1 MFRRIANRVVGTR
14 AFQADTVFQLESRTI
29 ATLLD
34 RAWELGGRGVS
45 GAPGTLRTAA
55 RRSAVGN
62 PLIAWDHLIYAYMIE
77 NSRAYEIFRRVV
89 WELLHGERLGLP
101 LTPTTHQWL
110 RTTEA
115 LFLTDWPPAPLD
127 LVSRARP
134 DLAASR
140 RNAYYRMFGMDLNH
154 GADGGRTYPYE
165 KPPVANRDFVA
176 TIEELLHLVWRAIE
190 NATNTSGPRETD
202 PDAIADSALRL
213 QNMLNA
219 RRGGDPTGLSLA
231 RDEFV
236 HVSTLNWFHLTVE
249 ANTAVV
255 LDLRAGGP
263 SEEERLRLIGERVGV
278 PAHGRSHS
286 YFQIA
291 RPISIFLT
299 AIELGAFSTA
309 TGAQSLYLPTTG
321 NSFRDDVLR
330 VINHWSMISGR
341 DMKARAITVSGRAQI
356 PVTATTSVPAQ
367 SDGRGVAA
375 AGAAISSPP
384 SGNGR
389 QAADVAPSG
398 G

>member
-1 MFRRIANRVVGTR
+1 V
-14 AFQADTVFQLESRTI
+14 QADTVFQFDSRTI
-29 ATLLD
+29 AWVLD
-34 RAWELGGRGVS
+34 DAWELGGRGVLS
-45 GAPGTLRTAA
+45 SAGAGGPIRTAG
-55 RRSAVGN
+55 RRSIVGN
-62 PLIAWDHLIYAYMIE
+62 PRITWDHLIYAYMIE
-77 NSRAYEIFRRVV
+77 NCRAYEILRRVA

-115 LFLTDWPPAPLD
+115 LFLSDWPPAPLD

-176 TIEELLHLVWRAIE
+176 TIEELLRLVWRAIE
-190 NATNTSGPRETD
+190 NETNTSGPRETD
-202 PDAIADSALRL
+202 PEAIADCALRL

-219 RRGGDPTGLSLA
+219 RRGGAATGLSLA

-236 HVSTLNWFHLTVE
+236 HVSTLAWFHLTVE
-249 ANTAVV
+249 ADTAVV

-291 RPISIFLT
+291 GAISILLT
-299 AIELGAFSTA
+299 EIELGAYSTA
-309 TGAQSLYLPTTG
+309 ALARNLYIFPPGG
-321 NSFRDDVLR
+321 NPIRDNVLR
-330 VINHWSMISGR
+330 VIDHWSMITGR
-341 DMKARAITVSGRAQI
+341 DLKASAITVSGRAQI
-356 PVTATTSVPAQ
+356 PVTGSSPPAPP
-367 SDGRGVAA
+367 DAPRVAPTGRD
-375 AGAAISSPP
+375 ISSSP

-389 QAADVAPSG
+389 QAVGIGASSG
-398 G
+398 

>member
-1 MFRRIANRVVGTR
+1 MFRRLADLLGPGDRAVLAN
-14 AFQADTVFQLESRTI
+14 TVFQLDSRAI
-29 ATLLD
+29 AELLD
-34 RAWELGGRGVS
+34 EAWELGGRGVLPAAS
-45 GAPGTLRTAA
+45 APGTIRTAA

-62 PLIAWDHLIYAYMIE
+62 PGIAWDHLIYAYMIE
-77 NSRAYEIFRRVV
+77 NCRAYEIFRRVV

-115 LFLTDWPPAPLD
+115 LFLSDWPPAPID

-176 TIEELLHLVWRAIE
+176 TLEEFLRLVWRAIE
-190 NATNTSGPRETD
+190 NETNTSGPRETD
-202 PDAIADSALRL
+202 PEAIADCALRL

-219 RRGGDPTGLSLA
+219 RRGGTATGLSLA

-236 HVSTLNWFHLTVE
+236 HVSTLAWFHLTVE

-291 RPISIFLT
+291 TPISILLT
-299 AIELGAFSTA
+299 EIELGTFSTA
-309 TGAQSLYLPTTG
+309 
-321 NSFRDDVLR
+321 
-330 VINHWSMISGR
+330 H
-341 DMKARAITVSGRAQI
+341 
-356 PVTATTSVPAQ
+356 
-367 SDGRGVAA
+367 
-375 AGAAISSPP
+375 
-384 SGNGR
+384 
-389 QAADVAPSG
+389 G